1 MYGIRMEE
9 LVNKNDNVIVI
20 YSISQG
26 SFDSWLE
33 KKLLIM

>member
-26 SFDSWLE
+26 SFDSWLG